1 MIFKILSE
9 GEDVTVYIELPKKY
23 DLKDIDLSSL
33 RLNGEVPIGEWPWE
47 IDNEDKIPDLKIK
60 FDRSAV
66 QAILEVG
73 ESESI
78 MITGELRWD
87 GVRWRGLDQGD

>member
-1 MIFKILSE
+1 M
-9 GEDVTVYIELPKKY
+9 
-23 DLKDIDLSSL
+23 
-33 RLNGEVPIGEWPWE
+33 NGEVPIDEWPWE
-47 IDNEDKIPDLKIK
+47 IEDEDKNKIPDLKIK

-78 MITGELRWD
+78 MITGELRWN